1 MEVKVSTLQNG
12 MRVISDPMPNLETAA
27 IGVWVDTGARHETP
41 DENGISHVLEHM
53 AFKGTE
59 KRSALEIAESIEA
72 VGGHL
77 NAYTSRDQTA
87 YFARVLKEDLKL
99 GADILADILQHS
111 TFDEEELNREKEVIV
126 QEIGQTND
134 TPDDI
139 IFDHLQETAFQNQ
152 AVGRSILGTADRVR
166 GFSRQT
172 ISGYM
177 KSRYYAPK
185 MVLSASGA
193 VEHDQLVDLAE
204 GLFQDLSLDGASD
217 MEAAQYS
224 GGEYREERDLEQVH
238 FALSVP
244 GVSYQDKDFYA
255 SQILSG
261 LLGGGMSSRLF
272 QEVREKRGLCYS
284 VFSFSS
290 SFADA
295 GLFTVYAGTGEQQ
308 ITELGRVICD
318 ELLKTID
325 GIEEKELARAKAQ
338 SKAGLMMGQESPA
351 ARCEVH
357 ARQMLIYGRTVP
369 PHEIMNEIN
378 AVTAEQ
384 LKSLAKRLFVGVE
397 PTIASLGPI
406 KNLDPYSDFAAKFR
420 G

>member
-1 MEVKVSTLQNG
+1 
-12 MRVISDPMPNLETAA
+12 MRIVSDPMPSLETAA
-27 IGVWVDTGARHETP
+27 VGVWVDTGARHESLE
-41 DENGISHVLEHM
+41 ENGISHVLEHM

-59 KRSALEIAESIEA
+59 SRTALDIAENIEA

-87 YFARVLKEDLKL
+87 YYARILKDDVPLATEIL
-99 GADILADILQHS
+99 GDILQHS
-111 TFDEEELNREKEVIV
+111 IFDDEELLREKEVIV

-134 TPDDI
+134 TPDDV
-139 IFDHLQETAFQNQ
+139 IFDHLQETAYAGQ

-166 GFSRQT
+166 GFSRET
-172 ISGYM
+172 VSGYM
-177 KSRYYAPK
+177 KNRYLASK

-193 VEHDQLVDLAE
+193 VDHDSLVELAE
-204 GLFQDLSLDGASD
+204 NCFSDLPVSGATD
-217 MEAAQYS
+217 MQAASYT

-244 GVSYQDKDFYA
+244 GLSYQDEDFYA
-255 SQILSG
+255 VQILSG

-290 SFADA
+290 SFADS

-308 ITELGRVICD
+308 IGDLGQVICD
-318 ELLKTID
+318 ELIKVT
-325 GIEEKELARAKAQ
+325 EEITEAELARAKAQ
-338 SKAGLMMGQESPA
+338 HKAGLLMGQENPA

-357 ARQMLIYGRTVP
+357 ARQMLIYDRVISTS
-369 PHEIMNEIN
+369 EITQKIES
-378 AVTAEQ
+378 VTPIQ
-384 LKSLAKRLFVGVE
+384 LTSLANRLFSDVQ
-397 PTIASLGPI
+397 PSLAALGPI
-406 KNLDPYSDFAAKFR
+406 KNLDPFDRFAARFA

>member
-1 MEVKVSTLQNG
+1 
-12 MRVISDPMPNLETAA
+12 MRVVSDPMPSLETAA
-27 IGVWVDTGARHETP
+27 VGIWVDTGARHESLE
-41 DENGISHVLEHM
+41 ENGISHVLEHM

-59 KRSALEIAESIEA
+59 SRSALDIAESIEA

-87 YFARVLKEDLKL
+87 YYARVLKDDVPL
-99 GADILADILQHS
+99 ATDILGDILQHS
-111 TFDEEELNREKEVIV
+111 IFEDEELLREKEVIV

-139 IFDHLQETAFQNQ
+139 IFDHLQETAYAGQ
-152 AVGRSILGTADRVR
+152 AVGRSILGTAERVR
-166 GFSRQT
+166 GFSRET
-172 ISGYM
+172 VSDYM
-177 KSRYYAPK
+177 KNRYLASK

-193 VEHDQLVDLAE
+193 VDHDELVAHAEACFSDLP
-204 GLFQDLSLDGASD
+204 LDGATD
-217 MEAAQYS
+217 MEAASYT

-244 GVSYQDKDFYA
+244 GLSYQDDDFYA
-255 SQILSG
+255 VQILSG

-290 SFADA
+290 SFADS

-308 ITELGRVICD
+308 IGELGQVICD
-318 ELLKTID
+318 ELIKVT
-325 GIEEKELARAKAQ
+325 EEITEAELARAKAQ
-338 SKAGLMMGQESPA
+338 HKAGLLMGQENPA

-357 ARQMLIYGRTVP
+357 ARQLLIYDRIVSTS
-369 PHEIMNEIN
+369 EITQKIES
-378 AVTAEQ
+378 VTPAQ
-384 LKSLAKRLFVGVE
+384 LTSLANRLFSGAR
-397 PTIASLGPI
+397 PSLAALGPI
-406 KNLDPYSDFAAKFR
+406 KSLDPFDRFAARFS

>member
-12 MRVISDPMPNLETAA
+12 MRVISDPMPSLETAA

-41 DENGISHVLEHM
+41 EENGISHVLEHM

-99 GADILADILQHS
+99 GADILADILQNS
-111 TFDEEELNREKEVIV
+111 TFDEMELNREKEVIV

-172 ISGYM
+172 IAGYM

-193 VEHDQLVDLAE
+193 VEHDQLVGLAE
-204 GLFQDLSLDGASD
+204 DLFRDLSFEGASG

-325 GIEEKELARAKAQ
+325 GIDEKELARAKAQ
-338 SKAGLMMGQESPA
+338 HKAGLMMGQESPA

-378 AVTAEQ
+378 AVTTEQ
-384 LKSLAKRLFVGVE
+384 LQSLAKRLFVGVD
-397 PTIASLGPI
+397 PSIAALGPI
-406 KNLDPYSDFAAKFR
+406 KNLDPYSDFAARFR